1 MASADENLEIYC
13 QVCSPDT
20 QLPWFWSKEF
30 GAQHSVRNETSG
42 DAQCCYWKLEKGVW
56 RQCMKPAMVSG
67 QPFCGYKHWSKTMPF
82 TNPKLAQPVYQEIYG
97 TDAGEYKL
105 VAKKLASITKDGFMQ
120 TKTVEKIR
128 KRRSGAANESVTK
141 SREETMRLLKL
152 AEESEKKF
160 AAENALADQ
169 TLHTTLTQ
177 SSFASTPPQY
187 KPLLLEGNV
196 EEVGEKLSGM
206 KVDNN
211 KATDITN
218 ELEALRDQ
226 SDVQLQRIAELEK
239 LWKVSEN
246 KLAKWK
252 SAFSAQKRENF
263 DKSNKLNELKSQ
275 LRSMTDENMQL
286 KTVEKKNAERCAAL
300 EQTAANLQDELDA
313 YTSASE
319 SGDEGEDHGEDAGD
333 GIAAVDPDDN
343 ESDGEGETLGSQD
356 SQDSGMEEDFDNT
369 YEGYQG
375 MPVTSPAR
383 EEVAV
388 GASTSQ
394 NATEP
399 QQKRRTK
406 EEKEKLVGIAYY
418 KSPTTRSKAKKASK

>member
-1 MASADENLEIYC
+1 
-13 QVCSPDT
+13 
-20 QLPWFWSKEF
+20 
-30 GAQHSVRNETSG
+30 
-42 DAQCCYWKLEKGVW
+42 
-56 RQCMKPAMVSG
+56 MVSG

-97 TDAGEYKL
+97 TDAGDYKL

-196 EEVGEKLSGM
+196 EEIGEKLSGM

-226 SDVQLQRIAELEK
+226 SDVQL
-239 LWKVSEN
+239 
-246 KLAKWK
+246 
-252 SAFSAQKRENF
+252 
-263 DKSNKLNELKSQ
+263 
-275 LRSMTDENMQL
+275 
-286 KTVEKKNAERCAAL
+286 
-300 EQTAANLQDELDA
+300 
-313 YTSASE
+313 
-319 SGDEGEDHGEDAGD
+319 GD
-333 GIAAVDPDDN
+333 GAAAVAAAADAAAVAAACGAAAVAAACGAAAVAAAVAPT
-343 ESDGEGETLGSQD
+343 SGPGEAAD
-356 SQDSGMEEDFDNT
+356 AI
-369 YEGYQG
+369 
-375 MPVTSPAR
+375 PAW
-383 EEVAV
+383 A
-388 GASTSQ
+388 
-394 NATEP
+394 
-399 QQKRRTK
+399 
-406 EEKEKLVGIAYY
+406 
-418 KSPTTRSKAKKASK
+418 KAAAPCANCIFKAWILT

>member
-1 MASADENLEIYC
+1 
-13 QVCSPDT
+13 
-20 QLPWFWSKEF
+20 
-30 GAQHSVRNETSG
+30 
-42 DAQCCYWKLEKGVW
+42 
-56 RQCMKPAMVSG
+56 MVSG